1 MDPNGKEPAEGPF
14 ALLTLRAQSAQPHPG
29 AQGPHTHFQPS
40 TWEMC
45 GPSKEAALHL
55 TQHCSPPA
63 PGAGKWPLV
72 AEAFP
77 GTPSHHTGH
86 PAALP
91 VLCSPPRHGHKAA
104 PRNSLTGGCGS
115 FPEPSCPPPAS
126 GAKESKVSSLCL

>member
-14 ALLTLRAQSAQPHPG
+14 ALLTLRAQSAQPHSG

-77 GTPSHHTGH
+77 GH
-86 PAALP
+86 PLTTQDIPPHSQSCAAHLVTATWQP
-91 VLCSPPRHGHKAA
+91 HATV
-104 PRNSLTGGCGS
+104 
-115 FPEPSCPPPAS
+115 
-126 GAKESKVSSLCL
+126 